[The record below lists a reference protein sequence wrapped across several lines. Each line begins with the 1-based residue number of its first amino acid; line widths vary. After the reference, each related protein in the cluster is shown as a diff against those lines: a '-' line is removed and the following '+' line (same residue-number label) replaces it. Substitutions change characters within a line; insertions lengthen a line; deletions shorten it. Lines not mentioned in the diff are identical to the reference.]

1 MFSSFFGGS
10 SAKKDSPKN
19 AIIQL
24 REQLELLAKRE
35 KHLEQQ
41 ILEQEGIARKNVN
54 TNKLIAKNALKRKK
68 MYESNLDKLQGQI
81 ATLES
86 QSNAIE
92 SANLNFE
99 TMKVMQSGAKAMKQI
114 HGSMNIDKVDATMDE
129 IREQVALS
137 EEIGEA
143 ISRPMGQ
150 DIDEDELEDELE
162 ALEQEALDAK
172 MVNAGRV
179 PTARLPETGTRVGI
193 QQDEEEEEDEEEELR
208 KLQRE
213 MAV

>member
-1 MFSSFFGGS
+1 MWSYFFGGNAS
-10 SAKKDSPKN
+10 TKKDAPKN
-19 AIIQL
+19 AIIGLRTQL
-24 REQLELLAKRE
+24 DMLAKKE
-35 KHLEQQ
+35 KHIEQQ
-41 ILEQEGIARKNVN
+41 ILDQTNIARKNVN
-54 TNKLIAKNALKRKK
+54 TNKLVAKNALKRKK
-68 MYESNLDKLQGQI
+68 MLESNLEKVQAQI
-81 ATLES
+81 ATLEA

-114 HGSMNIDKVDATMDE
+114 HGNMNMDKVDATMDE

-143 ISRPMGQ
+143 ISRPLGH
-150 DIDEDELEDELE
+150 DLDEDELEDELE

-172 MVNAGRV
+172 MVNAGTVPARKLPDVGSPSRV
-179 PTARLPETGTRVGI
+179 DI
-193 QQDEEEEEDEEEELR
+193 DEDEEDEEEELR

-213 MAV
+213 MAA